1 VELKT
6 NIKKKVKHMKKQDFI
21 KKFPDVKVQ
30 QFETYKI
37 LSKRDIMKTVEEAMS
52 SLNMGLIAYE
62 SSGKKIKCYTSD
74 KMKAALDNMVKGAKV
89 IDPNTLEE
97 GIITSDKPFLM
108 CGEFCVDVN
117 FPSSSGAYSC
127 EYLIS

>member
-1 VELKT
+1 MELKK
-6 NIKKKVKHMKKQDFI
+6 NIKEKVKHMKKQDFI

-37 LSKRDIMKTVEEAMS
+37 LSKRDIMKIVEEAMS

-74 KMKAALDNMVKGAKV
+74 KMKAALDKLVKGAKV
-89 IDPNTLEE
+89 LDPNTLEE

-127 EYLIS
+127 EYLIN

>member
-1 VELKT
+1 
-6 NIKKKVKHMKKQDFI
+6 MKKQDFI

-74 KMKAALDNMVKGAKV
+74 KMKAALDELVKGAKV
-89 IDPNTLEE
+89 IDPNTHEE

-127 EYLIS
+127 EYFIS

>member
-1 VELKT
+1 
-6 NIKKKVKHMKKQDFI
+6 MKKQDFI

-37 LSKRDIMKTVEEAMS
+37 LSKRDIMKIVEEAMS

-74 KMKAALDNMVKGAKV
+74 KMKAALDNMIKGAKV

-127 EYLIS
+127 EYLIN